1 MNIDSFS
8 GAPPPQSL
16 DIKLEKKSEVEE
28 PRAIEEPS
36 EKGDSK
42 LDFNRENINNKRTAE
57 YIVEG
62 DDVVINIYNAK
73 GDLVRKIPP
82 QNVGNFEPDSIN
94 LIV

>member
-8 GAPPPQSL
+8 GAPPPLSL
-16 DIKLEKKSEVEE
+16 DIKLEKKSEVGE

-36 EKGDSK
+36 ENSDSK
-42 LDFNRENINNKRTAE
+42 LDINRENINKKRTTK
-57 YIVEG
+57 YVVEENNI
-62 DDVVINIYNAK
+62 VINIYDAK

-82 QNVGNFEPDSIN
+82 GYVSNFEQESIN